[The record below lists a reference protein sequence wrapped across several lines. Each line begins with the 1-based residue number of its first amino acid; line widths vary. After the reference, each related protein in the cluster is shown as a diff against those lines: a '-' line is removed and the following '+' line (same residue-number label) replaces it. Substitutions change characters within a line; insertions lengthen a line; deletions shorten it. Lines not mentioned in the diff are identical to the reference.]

1 MTKKNHYGVIK
12 ASYFANWADMFGFPI
27 ASSLLP
33 IVARISFLTPNVI
46 SILSFLLFTLGSL
59 SLFLIYPYHLFVAAL
74 LLFAGYI
81 GDDLDGQV
89 ARIRKLSST
98 LGDYLDKVL
107 DVLKIFILT
116 SSLSYAVYKE
126 TDNIIFIF
134 LGFAACFFFNYR
146 YYIKL
151 ETVFSKTSRDQQYL
165 ENSAMKRKEIE
176 EQLDEKFESLSKTLS
191 GRLHAL
197 WLKHRLL
204 FMVDEAEFVIIT
216 AVFAL
221 INRLGLALV
230 ILAVSQMVLAFYRV
244 IERGYQLHS
253 DSENLLKP
261 MRK

>member
-1 MTKKNHYGVIK
+1 MKKPGYEVVK
-12 ASYFANWADMFGFPI
+12 ASYFANWADIFGFPI
-27 ASSLLP
+27 ASRLLP
-33 IVARISFLTPNVI
+33 LVTSIPFLTPNVI
-46 SILSFLLFTLGSL
+46 SILSFLSFTIGSI
-59 SLFLIYPYHLFVAAL
+59 SLFLIYPYHLIVAAF

-98 LGDYLDKVL
+98 IGDYLDKVL

-116 SSLSYAVYKE
+116 SSLSYAVYKD
-126 TDNIIFIF
+126 THNGVFIF

-151 ETVFSKTSRDQQYL
+151 ETVFSKTSRDSQYL
-165 ENSAMKRKEIE
+165 ENSGRKRKEIE
-176 EQLDEKFESLSKTLS
+176 ELLDEKFEKLSKTFS
-191 GRLHAL
+191 GKLHAL
-197 WLKHRLL
+197 WLRHRLF

-221 INRLGLALV
+221 IDRLGLALI
-230 ILAVSQMVLAFYRV
+230 ILAVSQIILAFYRV